1 MKSKFNLFLN
11 TILLFALA
19 LTSCTS
25 NKSIIATAVA
35 MTVQAQNTQSAS
47 VTDTPLALAT
57 IPPLANTAASSAL
70 AANTPSAGT
79 PAALPTLTPLVTPLA
94 ASTSVTKFC
103 TASATYIGETV
114 PDGTIESPG
123 AIFTKTWTIQNS
135 GTCAWDSTWKL
146 VFVSGDLMGGAMVFN
161 FPQPVAP
168 GQNVEVPI
176 VFTAPTTEGTYTGYW
191 KLESPWGCVFGDSA
205 GGACSGTPYSVQIVV
220 SNGTPGSG
228 TSTLY
233 GVTSVTYIFGTT
245 QKQGQTALPGV
256 NAGYCTGGANIFLT
270 TWATISSNGPLTV
283 TYVWW
288 QSDGTHG
295 PPQTVTFTE
304 AGTQTV
310 RSDLWPLRNGTEIGN
325 RWQYIVVTSP
335 VNQTFPNTYAQ
346 FDHEC
351 I

>member
-1 MKSKFNLFLN
+1 MKFKINLFLN
-11 TILLFALA
+11 TIILLALT

-25 NKSIIATAVA
+25 NKSVIATDVA

-57 IPPLANTAASSAL
+57 IPPVANTPTSASAPV
-70 AANTPSAGT
+70 ANTPSAGT
-79 PAALPTLTPLVTPLA
+79 PVALPTLTPLGTPLA

-103 TASATYIGETV
+103 TASASFVGETV

-123 AIFTKTWTIQNS
+123 TTFTKTWTILNS

-168 GQNVEVPI
+168 GQNVDVPI

-191 KLESPWGCVFGDSA
+191 KLESPWGLVFGDSD
-205 GGACSGTPYSVQIVV
+205 SGNPFWVTINVN
-220 SNGTPGSG
+220 NGTPGANTPSV
-228 TSTLY
+228 Y
-233 GVTSVTYIFGTT
+233 GITSVTYGITSTGC
-245 QKQGQTALPGV
+245 
-256 NAGYCTGGANIFLT
+256 CTCGANIKYT
-270 TWATISSNGPLTV
+270 TTATISSSGPITI
-283 TYVWW
+283 TYAWA
-288 QSDGTHG
+288 QSDGG
-295 PPQTVTFTE
+295 RGGPQTLTFSE
-304 AGTQTV
+304 ASSKTV
-310 RSDLWPLRNGTEIGN
+310 SDTWPVRVGTEIGI
-325 RWQYIVVTSP
+325 RWEYIVVLSP
-335 VNQTFPNTYAQ
+335 VKKNFPNTDAQ

>member
-1 MKSKFNLFLN
+1 MKFKFNLFLN
-11 TILLFALA
+11 TILLLALA

-25 NKSIIATAVA
+25 NKSVIATAVA

-57 IPPLANTAASSAL
+57 IPPLAANTAASSTPV
-70 AANTPSAGT
+70 ANTPSVGT
-79 PAALPTLTPLVTPLA
+79 PATLPTLTPLVTPLT

-103 TASATYIGETV
+103 TASATFVGETV

-168 GQNVEVPI
+168 GQNVDVPI
-176 VFTAPTTEGTYTGYW
+176 VFTAPTAEGTYTGYW
-191 KLESPWGCVFGDSA
+191 KLESPWGLVFGDSDS
-205 GGACSGTPYSVQIVV
+205 GNPFWVTINVNSGTPA
-220 SNGTPGSG
+220 NGASTVYGI
-228 TSTLY
+228 TSITY
-233 GVTSVTYIFGTT
+233 AVTSITGC
-245 QKQGQTALPGV
+245 
-256 NAGYCTGGANIFLT
+256 CTCGANMKYT
-270 TWATISSNGPLTV
+270 TTASISSNGPITI
-283 TYVWW
+283 TYAWA
-288 QSDGTHG
+288 QSDGGRGG
-295 PPQTVTFTE
+295 PLTLNFSEASTITVSDTWP
-304 AGTQTV
+304 V
-310 RSDLWPLRNGTEIGN
+310 RLGTEIGT
-325 RWQYIVVTSP
+325 RWEYIIVLSP
-335 VNQTFPNTYAQ
+335 VKQTFPNTNAT